1 MVLLWCAGVL
11 YASKETHYSVFK
23 AGKMYRMPTEAV
35 NTLPTGEIDYEHF
48 RMRLRA
54 NQNKPAIVNVNIGT
68 TVKGAVDD
76 LDRVLEVL
84 TEEGF
89 DEDRFYIHCDGALF
103 GLMVSHAAL
112 QHAALCQ
119 HVNIT
124 VGLALHY
131 STYASARQTLIL
143 GVQPVLWPVL
153 LCLLFSLHPCNCF
166 PLPTPLNRHDSAAL
180 CALVQIPF
188 VKQAPMVTFKK
199 PIGSVSVSGHK
210 FVGAPVPCG
219 VVITRKEY
227 VEALS
232 LIHI

>member
-1 MVLLWCAGVL
+1 LTVLLSMFGRAGVL

-54 NQNKPAIVNVNIGT
+54 NQDKPAIVNVNIGT

-103 GLMVSHAAL
+103 GLMVSHGIL
-112 QHAALCQ
+112 QHAVLCE
-119 HVNIT
+119 HDIVT
-124 VGLALHY
+124 VGLTLHH
-131 STYASARQTLIL
+131 STYASA
-143 GVQPVLWPVL
+143 
-153 LCLLFSLHPCNCF
+153 
-166 PLPTPLNRHDSAAL
+166 
-180 CALVQIPF
+180 
-188 VKQAPMVTFKK
+188 
-199 PIGSVSVSGHK
+199 
-210 FVGAPVPCG
+210 
-219 VVITRKEY
+219 
-227 VEALS
+227 
-232 LIHI
+232 